1 MAGAAVQLAVRT
13 QANKSKLSRPLSA
26 SVAESVEYVG
36 GNELRAFLQ
45 ATVPEG
51 CPCAVLGLPPYPFSR
66 LAICGGLD
74 GLATNTQQSLQ
85 LKPTGERSSRPGDAF
100 DPPGPLLMGREGG

>member
-74 GLATNTQQSLQ
+74 GLATKLAAETSNGLAPAIPETHATL
-85 LKPTGERSSRPGDAF
+85 PDRS
-100 DPPGPLLMGREGG
+100 